1 MPAAAVRQD
10 TDAVG
15 FRTARP
21 TPAIP
26 PQRRFR
32 VVAEPPQGQ
41 RKGRQGALA
50 PIFGLSSVLVVVLL
64 FLVGCQAVAI
74 RGGYV
79 KQDLRS
85 QIEMARVELEELT
98 AERQRM
104 EAAGTIMPRA
114 TARLKMQWP
123 QATEFIRT
131 PLAASGEG
139 KVAAAPNL

>member
-10 TDAVG
+10 TDVVDS
-15 FRTARP
+15 RTAPP
-21 TPAIP
+21 TPATT

-32 VVAEPPQGQ
+32 VVAEPAHGR

-50 PIFGLSSVLVVVLL
+50 PIFGLSSVLVVFLL

-79 KQDLRS
+79 KQDLRA

-123 QATEFIRT
+123 QATEFIQT
-131 PLAASGEG
+131 PPPTSGEDE
-139 KVAAAPNL
+139 VAAAPNL